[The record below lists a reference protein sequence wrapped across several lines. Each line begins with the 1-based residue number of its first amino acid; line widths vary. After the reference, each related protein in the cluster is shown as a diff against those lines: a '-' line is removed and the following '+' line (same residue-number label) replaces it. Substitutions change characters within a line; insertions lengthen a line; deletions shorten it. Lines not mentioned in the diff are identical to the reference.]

1 MPKAEIP
8 KQYNPKPVE
17 PKWYDQ
23 WLKSGICYA
32 KADSPKESFSM
43 VIPPPNITDVL
54 HLGHGLNNTLQDIL
68 IRWKRMQGYEA
79 MWLPGTDHAGIA
91 TQVMIE
97 KKLVSEGKTKWDL
110 GREKFIQLVWE
121 WKEKNGEYIL
131 NQLKKIGCSCDWP
144 RTRFTLDEM
153 LTNAVLEVFVRLYN
167 KGLIYKG
174 KYIINWCPRCL
185 TSLSDDETIREETAG
200 NLWYIKYPLKNSKDF
215 LTVATTRPETML
227 GDTALAVNPNDKRYK
242 KYVGKTA
249 ILPIIG
255 RELPIIE
262 DHLVDPE
269 FGTGVVKVTPAH
281 DKYDF
286 EMAKRH
292 NLEKVVVMNPDASMN
307 ENAGF
312 YKGLD
317 RYECR
322 KKLVAELK
330 KEKLIEKITPYQV
343 ALAKCYRCD
352 TVIEPYLSEQ
362 WFVKMQPLAEP
373 AIKVYQEGKLRFH
386 PEHWGKVY
394 LHWLENIQGWCI
406 SRQLWWGHRIPVWYC
421 KDCSEINVSKTPPT
435 ACKKCQSSNLE
446 QDPDVLDT
454 WFSSWLWPFSTVG
467 WPEETADLK
476 KFYPTKA
483 LFTAS
488 EIVFL
493 WVARMVMAGLEF
505 RQEVPFADVYIHGTV
520 RDAEGVKMSKSLG
533 NGIDPLDIIREYG
546 TDSLRFSIVL
556 AAPDGQDPCISFN
569 TFEKG
574 RNFANKLR
582 NASRLVMLSLGEFV
596 PKPNL
601 LESLSQENL
610 TLADRWIL
618 SRLNKTL
625 AEIKKRLSVY
635 QLNPAAKLIYDFTWH
650 DFCDWYL
657 ETAKSRFAPT
667 NSATDSLLA
676 QKVLVGVLET
686 ILKLLHPFTP
696 FVTEEIWHLL
706 FPVEESK
713 TIGLESWPEVQNQFL
728 DEKAESIMGNLQE
741 IIVNIRNIK
750 WEKNLHPSK
759 RPLVLLKV
767 EDNGVKE
774 GLIEHQNYIIELAK
788 VEKLEIGKVKKPEN
802 SAVRVLKDIEI
813 YVPLAGLIDVEEE
826 KNRLEEE
833 IDKLKSLLGKNK
845 ERLSDK
851 NFLAKAPAEIIAKEK
866 AKKED
871 WQMRLKKLKENL
883 QSLTSKQG
891 GK

>member
-17 PKWYDQ
+17 PKWYDR
-23 WLKSGICYA
+23 WLKNGIFYA
-32 KADSPKESFSM
+32 KADSAKEPYSM

-54 HLGHGLNNTLQDIL
+54 HIGHGLNNTLQDIL

-91 TQVMIE
+91 TQVIIE
-97 KKLVSEGKTKWDL
+97 KKLANEGKTKWDL

-131 NQLKKIGCSCDWP
+131 NQLKKIGCSCDWL

-153 LTNAVLEVFVRLYN
+153 LSNAVLEVFIRLYN

-174 KYIINWCPRCL
+174 KYIINWCPRCM
-185 TSLSDDETIREETAG
+185 TSLSDDETEREEISG
-200 NLWYIKYPLKNSKDF
+200 NLWHIKYPIKGSRNF

-227 GDTALAVNPNDKRYK
+227 GDTALAVNPKDKRYK

-249 ILPIIG
+249 ILPVIG

-262 DHLVDPE
+262 DNYVDPE

-281 DKYDF
+281 DKNDF
-286 EMAKRH
+286 EISKRH
-292 NLEKVVVMNPDASMN
+292 SLEKVVVINPDGTMN
-307 ENAGF
+307 ENAGK
-312 YKGLD
+312 YKGMD
-317 RYECR
+317 RYEAR
-322 KKLVAELK
+322 KKLVEQLK
-330 KEKLIEKITPYQV
+330 QEKLLEKVVPYQV
-343 ALAKCYRCD
+343 PVSKCYRCD
-352 TVIEPYLSEQ
+352 TIIEPYLSEQ

-373 AIKVYQEGKLRFH
+373 AIRVFKEGKLKFY

-394 LHWLENIQGWCI
+394 LHWLENIQDWCI

-421 KDCSEINVSKTPPT
+421 KDCSEIMVSKTPPT
-435 ACKKCQSSNLE
+435 TCQKCKSSNLE

-454 WFSSWLWPFSTVG
+454 WFSSWLWPFSTLG

-488 EIVFL
+488 EIIFL

-520 RDAEGVKMSKSLG
+520 RDSDGVKMSKSLG

-546 TDSLRFSIVL
+546 TDSLRFSLVL

-569 TFEKG
+569 TFEQG
-574 RNFANKLR
+574 RNFANKLW

-618 SRLNKTL
+618 SKLSKTI
-625 AEIKKRLSVY
+625 AEINKKLSVY
-635 QLNPAAKLIYDFTWH
+635 QFNAAAKLIYNFTWH

-657 ETAKSRFAPT
+657 ETAKGRFAPS

-676 QKVLVGVLET
+676 QKILVGVLET
-686 ILKLLHPFTP
+686 ILKLLHPLTP

-706 FPVEESK
+706 FPVEENK
-713 TIGLESWPEVQNQFL
+713 TIGLESWPAVQKQFL
-728 DEKAESIMGNLQE
+728 DDKAESIMGNLQE
-741 IIVNIRNIK
+741 IIINIRNIK
-750 WEKNLHPSK
+750 SEINLHPSK

-774 GLIEHQNYIIELAK
+774 GLLQHQNYIIELAK
-788 VEKLEIGKVKKPEN
+788 VEKIEIGKVKKPEN
-802 SAVRVLKDIEI
+802 SAIRVLKDVEI
-813 YVPLAGLIDVEEE
+813 YVPLTGLIDVEEE

-833 IDKLKSLLGKNK
+833 MEKLKNLLEKNN

-851 NFLAKAPAEIIAKEK
+851 NFLSRAPAEVIEKEK

-871 WQMRLKKLKENL
+871 WQRRLKKLKENL
-883 QSLTSKQG
+883 QSLTSK
-891 GK
+891 

>member
-1 MPKAEIP
+1 MPKTEIP

-23 WLKSGICYA
+23 WLKSGIFYA
-32 KADSPKESFSM
+32 KADSPKEPFSM

-54 HLGHGLNNTLQDIL
+54 HLGHALNNTLQDIL
-68 IRWKRMQGYEA
+68 IRWKRMQGFEA

-91 TQVMIE
+91 TQVIIE
-97 KKLVSEGKTKWDL
+97 KKLRNEGKSKADL

-131 NQLKKIGCSCDWP
+131 NQLKKIGCSCDWS

-153 LTNAVLEVFVRLYN
+153 LSNAVLEVFIRLYD

-174 KYIINWCPRCL
+174 KYIINWCPRDM
-185 TSLSDDETIREETAG
+185 TSLSDDETEREELSG
-200 NLWYIKYPLKNSKDF
+200 NLWHIKYPVKGSKDY

-227 GDTALAVNPNDKRYK
+227 GDTALAVNPKDKRYK
-242 KYVGKTA
+242 KYVGKIA
-249 ILPIIG
+249 ILPVIG
-255 RELPIIE
+255 RELPIVA
-262 DHLVDPE
+262 DNYVDPE

-281 DKYDF
+281 DKNDF
-286 EMAKRH
+286 EISKRH
-292 NLEKVVVMNPDASMN
+292 NLEKVVVINPDGSMN
-307 ENAGF
+307 ENAGK

-317 RYECR
+317 RYEAR
-322 KKLVAELK
+322 KKLVEQLRE
-330 KEKLIEKITPYQV
+330 EKLLEKVTSYLVPV
-343 ALAKCYRCD
+343 SKCYRCG

-373 AIKVYQEGKLRFH
+373 AIKVYKEGKLKFY

-394 LHWLENIQGWCI
+394 LHWLENIQDWCI

-421 KDCSEINVSKTPPT
+421 KDCSEINVSKTPPK
-435 ACKKCQSSNLE
+435 ACQKCQSSNLE

-454 WFSSWLWPFSTVG
+454 WFSSWLWPFSTLG
-467 WPEETADLK
+467 WPEETRDLK

-488 EIVFL
+488 EIIFL

-520 RDAEGVKMSKSLG
+520 RDSQGVKMSKSLG

-569 TFEKG
+569 TFEQG
-574 RNFANKLR
+574 RNFANKLW

-618 SRLNKTL
+618 SRLNKTV
-625 AEIKKRLSVY
+625 AEINKKLSVY
-635 QLNPAAKLIYDFTWH
+635 QFNAAAKLIYDFTWH

-657 ETAKSRFAPT
+657 ETSKSRFAPA
-667 NSATDSLLA
+667 NSAIDSLLA
-676 QKVLVGVLET
+676 QKILVGVLET

-706 FPVEESK
+706 FPIEQNK
-713 TIGLESWPEVQNQFL
+713 TIGLENWPEVQKQFL
-728 DEKAESIMGNLQE
+728 DDKAESIMGNLQD

-750 WEKNLHPSK
+750 SEINLHPSK
-759 RPLVLLKV
+759 RPQVLLKV

-774 GLIEHQNYIIELAK
+774 GLMQHQNYIIELAK
-788 VEKLEIGKVKKPEN
+788 VEKIEIGKLKKPEN
-802 SAVRVLKDIEI
+802 SAVRVLKDVEI
-813 YVPLAGLIDVEEE
+813 YIPLAGLMDVEEE

-833 IDKLKSLLGKNK
+833 IDKLKSLLEKNK

-851 NFLAKAPAEIIAKEK
+851 NFLAKAPAEIIEKEK